1 MNIELY
7 IAKKLC
13 DLEKSDLSIR
23 LKRQL
28 IKPSELNIKDAQ
40 KSYTISL
47 PSTPVNDA
55 IFRYSNVE
63 ESERKFTLYPD
74 AELYVNG
81 ILIMEGKFR
90 LTEITRDGYKGNLG
104 VPAPLTAKDVFK
116 EMKMN
121 EIGEWKLSE
130 DKKMEWERQA
140 TISKLNEMENP
151 SIMFPMVM
159 HKLFNR
165 SKLPY
170 GSKRK
175 DVLDSDVWLRL
186 EDMPPSINC
195 MEAIRKI
202 FSNAEYTLT
211 GSAMSDERLNA
222 LYMSYKSP
230 NDYKTDWDVQSGVKI
245 VGDWQLYSS
254 TDGLEKNSSPNNSNE
269 LVSSIFEGNNHSL
282 RSDNTKDK
290 EGWINN
296 TDNGFELV
304 VPNDGLYKL
313 TFNLS
318 FHLEQTYKKNILE
331 VDGYNI
337 NSGNL
342 KSLGSPFEVQL
353 IRKGKDKTLNQYRQV
368 FGTNEGRAAKEVG
381 TYQPCFV
388 ESENFIAG
396 YQMGK
401 NDDLRDNT
409 SPSYKDLR
417 VCTPL
422 IAKGTA
428 AQSNG
433 YDGKHGISFE
443 GGEPKTQI
451 HPRPY
456 NTSPETFVTGEINQL
471 VWLKK
476 GDRLDMLDL
485 ATIHHHDQ
493 KIPNM
498 MFQHN
503 FTYTLIIQPF
513 QKEEK
518 WLKDQIIT
526 ETNSTKKEESINWK
540 TPDNYY
546 TQELNITQ
554 FLPSETTVND
564 WLDNFCKAFN
574 LKLTHVGDKNF
585 SLDVKE
591 TKLKKH
597 TSKIIDLDQKTN
609 IRQGQNEPLDLPMEY
624 QLGFTVNNSEEGYY
638 ESSDKELDEKGKESN
653 KAIPNTGEDG
663 GGKWKTQSQNT
674 NVVKLNSNF
683 SYCWYKDIEGVKLPV
698 PVITEHE
705 VWKNEASDYKEMM
718 NKTYFNLP
726 QRFWFKEGK
735 ETVSANM
742 AGTTTK
748 FALVSNNYKGN
759 KPLQLDYKDEPNSIM
774 RNYFMLLDNEQN
786 YTTVE
791 CYLSP
796 EEYVDLDNAYVK
808 LNGDLYMV
816 AEADGYDPMGQS
828 KTKLKLIKK
837 M

>member
-130 DKKMEWERQA
+130 DENMEWERQA

-175 DVLDSDVWLRL
+175 DILDSEVWLRL

-222 LYMSYKSP
+222 LYMSYKNP

-245 VGDWQLYSS
+245 VGDWQLHDSMS
-254 TDGLEKNSSPNNSNE
+254 GLQKNSAENTNNNDF
-269 LVSSIFEGNNHSL
+269 VSDIFEGENHSL
-282 RSDNTKDK
+282 KDEHTMDK
-290 EGWINN
+290 DGWMYK
-296 TDNGFELV
+296 TDNGFELI
-304 VPNDGLYKL
+304 VPRDGLYKL

-318 FHLEQTYKKNILE
+318 FHLER
-331 VDGYNI
+331 DYNAQHGKYSI
-337 NSGNL
+337 QSGNL
-342 KSLGSPFEVQL
+342 KEFGSPFEVQL
-353 IRKGKDKTLNQYRQV
+353 VRKQNNKTLNEYKQV
-368 FGTNEGRAAKEVG
+368 FGTNEGIAAQKVD

-388 ESENFIAG
+388 ESDDFIAG

-401 NDDLRDNT
+401 NRDLLAGLF
-409 SPSYKDLR
+409 KEIR

-422 IAKGTA
+422 IAQGTA
-428 AQSNG
+428 VQSNE
-433 YDGKHGISFE
+433 YSGKHKISFE

-451 HPRPY
+451 HPRP
-456 NTSPETFVTGEINQL
+456 NNVPPETFVTGEINQL

-476 GDRLDMLDL
+476 GESIGMLDL
-485 ATIHHHDQ
+485 STIHDVERR
-493 KIPNM
+493 M
-498 MFQHN
+498 YQHN

-518 WLKDQIIT
+518 WLSENLD
-526 ETNSTKKEESINWK
+526 NNNNSINSFDWK

>member
-121 EIGEWKLSE
+121 EIGEWKLGE
-130 DKKMEWERQA
+130 DENMEWERQA

-159 HKLFNR
+159 YKLFNR

-222 LYMSYKSP
+222 LYMSYKNP

-245 VGDWQLYSS
+245 VGDWQLHDSMS
-254 TDGLEKNSSPNNSNE
+254 GLQKNSAENTNNNDF
-269 LVSSIFEGNNHSL
+269 VSDIFEGENHSL
-282 RSDNTKDK
+282 KDEHTMDK
-290 EGWINN
+290 DGWMYK
-296 TDNGFELV
+296 TDNGFELI
-304 VPNDGLYKL
+304 VPRDGLYKL

-318 FHLEQTYKKNILE
+318 FHLER
-331 VDGYNI
+331 DYNAQHGKYSI
-337 NSGNL
+337 QSGNL
-342 KSLGSPFEVQL
+342 KEFGSPFEVQL
-353 IRKGKDKTLNQYRQV
+353 VRKQNNKTLNEYKQV
-368 FGTNEGRAAKEVG
+368 FGTNEGIAAQKVV
-381 TYQPCFV
+381 TYQPCFI
-388 ESENFIAG
+388 ESEDFIAG

-401 NDDLRDNT
+401 NRDLLAGLF
-409 SPSYKDLR
+409 KEIR

-422 IAKGTA
+422 IAQGTA
-428 AQSNG
+428 VQSNE
-433 YDGKHGISFE
+433 YSGKHKISFE

-451 HPRPY
+451 HPRP
-456 NTSPETFVTGEINQL
+456 NNVPPETFVTGEINQL

-476 GDRLDMLDL
+476 GESIGMLDL
-485 ATIHHHDQ
+485 STIHDVERR
-493 KIPNM
+493 M
-498 MFQHN
+498 YQHN

-518 WLKDQIIT
+518 WLSENLD
-526 ETNSTKKEESINWK
+526 NNNNSINSFDWK

>member
-130 DKKMEWERQA
+130 DENMEWERQA

-165 SKLPY
+165 SQLPY

-175 DVLDSDVWLRL
+175 DILDSEVWLRL

-195 MEAIRKI
+195 MEAIRKT

-222 LYMSYKSP
+222 LYMSYKNP
-230 NDYKTDWDVQSGVKI
+230 NDYKTDWDVKSGVKI
-245 VGDWQLYSS
+245 VGDWQLHDSMS
-254 TDGLEKNSSPNNSNE
+254 GLQKNSAENTNNNDF
-269 LVSSIFEGNNHSL
+269 VSDIFEGENHSL
-282 RSDNTKDK
+282 KDEHTMDK
-290 EGWINN
+290 DGWMYK
-296 TDNGFELV
+296 TDNGFELI
-304 VPNDGLYKL
+304 VPRDGVYK
-313 TFNLS
+313 LS
-318 FHLEQTYKKNILE
+318 FHLAFHLE
-331 VDGYNI
+331 GGYNGTKHGKYWI
-337 NSGNL
+337 DTGHLQKN
-342 KSLGSPFEVQL
+342 GSPFEVQL
-353 IRKGKDKTLNQYRQV
+353 VRKQNNKTLSEYKQV
-368 FGTNEGRAAKEVG
+368 FGTNEGIAAQKVD

-388 ESENFIAG
+388 ESDDFIAG

-401 NDDLRDNT
+401 NSVLLAKLFEKT
-409 SPSYKDLR
+409 R

-422 IAKGTA
+422 IALGTA
-428 AQSNG
+428 VQSIG
-433 YDGKHGISFE
+433 YNEKHIIKFK

-451 HPRPY
+451 HPRP
-456 NTSPETFVTGEINQL
+456 NNDAPETFVTGEINQL

-476 GDRLDMLDL
+476 GESIGMLDL
-485 ATIHHHDQ
+485 STVHRDSNHNKEPYIH
-493 KIPNM
+493 
-498 MFQHN
+498 QHN

-591 TKLKKH
+591 TKLQKN

-609 IRQGQNEPLDLPMEY
+609 IRHGQNEPLNLPMEY
-624 QLGFTVNNSEEGYY
+624 QLGFTVKNSEEGYY